1 MKKFNKVTGRKGEEE
16 ARRYLEKEGL
26 ELVEQNWGN
35 RWGEIDLIMRD
46 PTECERGVPA
56 GGEVLVMVEVKAKKG
71 RKYGA
76 PWEMVTRR
84 KLAQVRRMG
93 EVYVQ
98 EIGWQGRVRID
109 VVGVVFEGE
118 RVAEIRW
125 WKGVGS

>member
-1 MKKFNKVTGRKGEEE
+1 MKKFNKITGRRGEEE
-16 ARRYLEKEGL
+16 ARKYLEKEGL
-26 ELVEQNWGN
+26 ELVERNWGSK
-35 RWGEIDLIMRD
+35 WGEIDLIMRD
-46 PTECERGVPA
+46 
-56 GGEVLVMVEVKAKKG
+56 GEVLVMVEVKAKRG

-84 KLAQVRRMG
+84 KLVQVRRMG
-93 EVYVQ
+93 EMYVR

>member
-46 PTECERGVPA
+46 PTERERGVPA